1 MRSKTR
7 FWKGI
12 TGVLVLIAALL
23 VTGAAAAQEEDI
35 ELMGTVTALNPE
47 EGTFEIEVE
56 NDTSELE
63 LITVLVPEDFNFD
76 TLEAGDIIEVEGL
89 FNQDGDLVLID
100 YSIEERSDDLD
111 DEDDQEEEDE
121 ENYFCTSTEDQ
132 HPVAASM
139 AETYGVSYEEIM
151 AWFCGVEGEE
161 GQEGTESVGLGQI
174 MLALQTAEVTGESA
188 DTYLQSRKE
197 GQGWGEIWQDAD
209 LIGKPDKK
217 DPPGKI
223 RERDQEGKPE
233 DKMPPGLEK
242 KQGICEEGE
251 EGCEDWMPPG
261 LQKKQENGDGEWV
274 PPGQRGR

>member
-1 MRSKTR
+1 MRSKSP

-23 VTGAAAAQEEDI
+23 VTGAAAAQEEEI
-35 ELMGTVTALNPE
+35 ELVGAVTAVSPE
-47 EGTFEIEVE
+47 NGSFQIEVE
-56 NDTSELE
+56 DESGELE
-63 LITVLVPEDFNFD
+63 LITVVVPEDFNFD

-111 DEDDQEEEDE
+111 DEDDQEGEDE

-161 GQEGTESVGLGQI
+161 GQEGTESAGLGQI

-197 GQGWGEIWQDAD
+197 GQGWGQIWQVAD
-209 LIGKPDKK
+209 LTAKPDIK

-223 RERDQEGKPE
+223 REQDEEGKPE
-233 DKMPPGLEK
+233 DKKPPGLEK

-261 LQKKQENGDGEWV
+261 LQKKQENGDGEWI

>member
-23 VTGAAAAQEEDI
+23 VTGAAAAQEEEI
-35 ELMGTVTALNPE
+35 ELIGAVTAVSPE
-47 EGTFEIEVE
+47 NGSFQIEVE
-56 NDTSELE
+56 DESGELE

-89 FNQDGDLVLID
+89 FNQDGDLVLSD

-197 GQGWGEIWQDAD
+197 GQGWGQIWQEAD

-223 RERDQEGKPE
+223 REQDQEGKPE

-242 KQGICEEGE
+242 KQGICEEDE